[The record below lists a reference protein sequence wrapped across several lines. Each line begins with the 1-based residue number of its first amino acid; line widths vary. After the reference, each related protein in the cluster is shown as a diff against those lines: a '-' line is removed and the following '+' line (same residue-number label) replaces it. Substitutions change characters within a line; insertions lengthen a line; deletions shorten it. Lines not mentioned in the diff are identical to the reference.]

1 MEVIRSGVVLGLKA
15 VKENGERKVRD
26 VVKGSGE
33 INVCRKRKQ
42 VEEGKVS
49 GKIREWTKEQ
59 EVALQRAYFAT
70 KPTPSFWKKVSKLV
84 PGKSAQD
91 CFDKIHS
98 DHITPP
104 QAQPQSRANKINS
117 SPLKHFSLSASKLL
131 KPTELKIKRSS
142 KRKSHLVQKMVRHL
156 LQKNYHMDPGYE
168 ADLFSVLEPNINPST
183 QVTEQNGLV
192 SSPKHLQEKQEFLQK
207 CHERPSEHKKPL
219 TKSSDSC
226 GKPLVS
232 PPVLKPV
239 KNRALHEKYLDQLL
253 GREAKRKAA
262 SARAER
268 LIPGKENRGVIDS
281 QKIDVIRAAKSA
293 LVTDARNVI
302 TQLQHLNENSMSNS
316 SDFCCDGIDND
327 DDEGEVEL

>member
-1 MEVIRSGVVLGLKA
+1 MKLASNFLTIFCFYFVTLQFGHRKLKIWSDKNYVTSYGQA
-15 VKENGERKVRD
+15 VRTCN
-26 VVKGSGE
+26 
-33 INVCRKRKQ
+33 NFLLL
-42 VEEGKVS
+42 VS
-49 GKIREWTKEQ
+49 I
-59 EVALQRAYFAT
+59 
-70 KPTPSFWKKVSKLV
+70 VSIFYSCLKSIQV

-131 KPTELKIKRSS
+131 KPTGLKIKRSS
-142 KRKSHLVQKMVRHL
+142 CNKRKSHLAQKMVRHL

-192 SSPKHLQEKQEFLQK
+192 SSPKHLQEKWEFLQK

-327 DDEGEVEL
+327 DDEGEIEL